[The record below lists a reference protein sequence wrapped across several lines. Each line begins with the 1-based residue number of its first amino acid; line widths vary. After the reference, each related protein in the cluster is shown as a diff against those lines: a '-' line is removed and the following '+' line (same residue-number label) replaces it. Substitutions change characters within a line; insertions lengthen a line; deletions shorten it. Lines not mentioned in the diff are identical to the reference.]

1 MSFFSNL
8 CGCFVCNHKASPSSS
23 SRREMQVSQGSTH
36 THSGVPTGRFILSA
50 DGDFVRRAVDHEI
63 GTEHGPHAADSG
75 YTNVVPLPQYTARPM
90 SSHEKTLEAHMRDPP
105 VSSSEYSTDEKSR
118 NLYDEEVT
126 SDGSS
131 AISFPSSYGNTST
144 ATRETPPPPYS
155 PRHSAAFSRSRSV
168 SVSSAMAV
176 AINPPPLARVAGVHH
191 GRLARSEADDQSLR
205 RHRRTSWE
213 SR

>member
-1 MSFFSNL
+1 MSFL
-8 CGCFVCNHKASPSSS
+8 CGCLARDKAFTHSSS
-23 SRREMQVSQGSTH
+23 SPDTQIVSAQSYNRNGIQTGH
-36 THSGVPTGRFILSA
+36 FTLSGDGQFIRPAGRP
-50 DGDFVRRAVDHEI
+50 G
-63 GTEHGPHAADSG
+63 HGPLPADDDNAG
-75 YTNVVPLPQYTARPM
+75 YTNVVPLPRYTPRPV
-90 SSHEKTLEAHMRDPP
+90 SIHEKTLEAHLRDPS
-105 VSSSEYSTDEKSR
+105 VSSESNPPYPQDEKSR

-155 PRHSAAFSRSRSV
+155 PRPSAVINRSRSV
-168 SVSSAMAV
+168 SISSAMAV
-176 AINPPPLARVAGVHH
+176 IYPPPMARVSGSRTSA
-191 GRLARSEADDQSLR
+191 ARSETDDQSIR